1 MRLGSTLSHA
11 TPATPAESPK
21 QVSSAVVQGPCGHQH
36 PDPRAGFTLLELSI
50 VLLTAGL
57 LIFFGLMHLSEMRRL
72 TTRNPLQCQQN
83 LIVPLGGDNQAAGL
97 EEQCAGLDLRFSLP
111 VVVGE

>member
-11 TPATPAESPK
+11 TPATPAGSPK
-21 QVSSAVVQGPCGHQH
+21 QVSSAVVQGPCVYQN

-50 VLLTAGL
+50 VLLTVGL

-83 LIVPLGGDNQAAGL
+83 LTGSVLETTTPQLQRVVLSAGGRTL
-97 EEQCAGLDLRFSLP
+97 VLMLP
-111 VVVGE
+111 

>member
-1 MRLGSTLSHA
+1 MLRMS
-11 TPATPAESPK
+11 K
-21 QVSSAVVQGPCGHQH
+21 VVRCGHQH

-50 VLLTAGL
+50 VLLTVGL

-83 LIVPLGGDNQAAGL
+83 LKWIRFRAGNHHTSTPARRPVGGWQDPGAHVAVSCL
-97 EEQCAGLDLRFSLP
+97 A
-111 VVVGE
+111 